1 MAKTKD
7 NTTVVKPNW
16 LQIEH
21 LQPRTQEGA
30 PLLVIGTANAIDPQ
44 SALRE
49 YENKRMCPHVTI
61 DIDTG
66 QLYQHIPFEFAALT
80 VPESTAFKP
89 AFTTTSYWVML
100 ACLAGHVLTEKQV
113 KVVAKAIKD
122 LTKKL
127 EVPLEFS
134 EFPPPQSSVALSSVV
149 NATQWEEIG
158 GVISS
163 TLTPNCQWPSI
174 QQCCA
179 DAIQVELKL
188 KKTIDIPSADE
199 VDFPQPE
206 PQTELD
212 EEAEAIKAAED
223 EENSKVTEALE
234 EMVKA
239 SDEKKKAPAKKKAA
253 STKKA
258 EPKEESPE
266 EPASEEAS
274 E

>member
-21 LQPRTQEGA
+21 LQPRKQEGA
-30 PLLVIGTANAIDPQ
+30 PLLVIGTANASGPQ
-44 SALRE
+44 AALRE
-49 YENKRMCPHVTI
+49 YEQKVMCPHATL

-66 QLYQHIPFEFAALT
+66 QIYQHIPYEFAALT
-80 VPESTAFKP
+80 VPQATAFKP

-100 ACLAGHVLTEKQV
+100 GCLAGHILTEKQI

-122 LTKKL
+122 LANKL

-134 EFPPPQSSVALSSVV
+134 DFPPPQSSVALSSVV
-149 NATQWEEIG
+149 NANQWEEAG
-158 GVISS
+158 GVIAS
-163 TLTPNCQWPSI
+163 TITPNCHWPSI

-179 DAIQVELKL
+179 DGIQIELKL
-188 KKTIDIPSADE
+188 KKKLNVPTADE
-199 VDFPQPE
+199 VEFVQPE
-206 PQTELD
+206 PEVNEEEEVAKAQ
-212 EEAEAIKAAED
+212 EEAQ
-223 EENSKVTEALE
+223 NTKVTEALE

-239 SDEKKKAPAKKKAA
+239 SEEKKKAPAKKKAA

>member
-1 MAKTKD
+1 MSKSND

-21 LQPRTQEGA
+21 LQPRKQEGA
-30 PLLVIGTANAIDPQ
+30 PLLVIGTANAAGPQ

-49 YENKRMCPHVTI
+49 YENKRMCPHVTL
-61 DIDTG
+61 DINTG
-66 QLYQHIPFEFAALT
+66 QLYQHIPWEFAALT
-80 VPESTAFKP
+80 VPEATAFKP

-100 ACLAGHVLTEKQV
+100 GCLAGHVLTEKQV

-122 LTKKL
+122 LSKKL

-149 NATQWEEIG
+149 NANQWEEAG
-158 GVISS
+158 GVIAS
-163 TLTPNCQWPSI
+163 TITPNCEWHSL

-188 KKTIDIPSADE
+188 KKKLDVPTADE
-199 VDFPQPE
+199 VEFVQPE
-206 PQTELD
+206 PEVNEEEEVAKAQ
-212 EEAEAIKAAED
+212 EEAQ
-223 EENSKVTEALE
+223 NVKVTEALE

-239 SDEKKKAPAKKKAA
+239 SDKKKKAPAKKKAA

>member
-1 MAKTKD
+1 MAKSKD

-16 LQIEH
+16 LLIDH

-30 PLLVIGTANAIDPQ
+30 PLLVVGTANAVNPQ
-44 SALRE
+44 YALRE
-49 YENKRMCPHVTI
+49 YENKKMCPHATI
-61 DIDTG
+61 DVDTG
-66 QLYQHIPFEFAALT
+66 QIYQHIPFEFAALT
-80 VPESTAFKP
+80 VPEHTAFKP

-100 ACLAGHVLTEKQV
+100 GCLAGHVLTDKQV
-113 KVVAKAIKD
+113 KNVAKVIKD

-149 NATQWEEIG
+149 NATQWEEAG
-158 GVISS
+158 GVIAS
-163 TLTPNCQWPSI
+163 TITPNCAWPSI

-188 KKTIDIPSADE
+188 KKRLDIPNADE
-199 VDFPQPE
+199 VEFVQPE
-206 PQTELD
+206 PEVD
-212 EEAEAIKAAED
+212 EEAELAKGAQ
-223 EENSKVTEALE
+223 EEESAKTNDALE
-234 EMVKA
+234 KMVKA
-239 SDEKKKAPAKKKAA
+239 NEEKKKAPAKKKAA

-258 EPKEESPE
+258 EPKEESTE
-266 EPASEEAS
+266 EQPSEEAS

>member
-1 MAKTKD
+1 MAKSNEKI
-7 NTTVVKPNW
+7 TVVKPNW

-21 LQPRTQEGA
+21 LKPRDAEGA
-30 PLLVIGTANAIDPQ
+30 VLLVLGTANAFGPQ
-44 SALRE
+44 AALRE
-49 YENKRMCPHVTI
+49 YENKRMCPHATL

-66 QLYQHIPFEFAALT
+66 QLYQHIPWEFGALT
-80 VPESTAFKP
+80 VPDATAFKP
-89 AFTTTSYWVML
+89 AFSTTSYWVML
-100 ACLAGHVLTEKQV
+100 GCSAGHVLTEDQV
-113 KVVAKAIKD
+113 KTVAKVIKD
-122 LTKKL
+122 LAKKL

-149 NATQWEEIG
+149 NANQWEEAG

-163 TLTPNCQWPSI
+163 TITPNSHWPSL

-179 DAIQVELKL
+179 DALQVELKL
-188 KKTIDIPSADE
+188 KTKLEFPNPDE
-199 VDFPQPE
+199 VEFKQPE
-206 PQTELD
+206 PEAN
-212 EEAEAIKAAED
+212 EEEDSAKAQKE
-223 EENSKVTEALE
+223 EENSKVTKALE
-234 EMVKA
+234 EMVK
-239 SDEKKKAPAKKKAA
+239 SSEEKKKAPAKKKAA

>member
-1 MAKTKD
+1 MAKTNDK
-7 NTTVVKPNW
+7 TTVVKPNW

-30 PLLVIGTANAIDPQ
+30 PLLVIGMANAADPQ
-44 SALRE
+44 SALNE
-49 YENKRMCPHVTI
+49 YEHKRMCPHVTL
-61 DIDTG
+61 DINTG

-80 VPESTAFKP
+80 VPEPVAFKP
-89 AFTTTSYWVML
+89 AFTTTSYWLML
-100 ACLAGHVLTEKQV
+100 GCLAGHILTEDQV
-113 KVVAKAIKD
+113 KTVAKVVKD
-122 LTKKL
+122 LAKKL

-134 EFPPPQSSVALSSVV
+134 DFPPPQSSVALSSVV
-149 NATQWEEIG
+149 NATQWEESG
-158 GVISS
+158 GVIAS
-163 TLTPNCQWPSI
+163 TITPNSHWPSM

-188 KKTIDIPSADE
+188 KKRLDIPTAEE
-199 VDFPQPE
+199 VTFPQPE
-206 PQTELD
+206 PEPAVD
-212 EEAEAIKAAED
+212 EDAESAKMAED
-223 EENSKVTEALE
+223 LENSKVTEALE

-239 SDEKKKAPAKKKAA
+239 SEEKKKAPAKKKAA

-258 EPKEESPE
+258 EPKKESPE

>member
-1 MAKTKD
+1 MAKSND

-21 LQPRTQEGA
+21 LLPRTQEGA
-30 PLLVIGTANAIDPQ
+30 PLLVIGTANAADPQ

-49 YENKRMCPHVTI
+49 YENKRMCPHATL
-61 DIDTG
+61 DINTG
-66 QLYQHIPFEFAALT
+66 QLYQHIPWEFAALT
-80 VPESTAFKP
+80 VPEATAFKP

-100 ACLAGHVLTEKQV
+100 GCLAGHVLTEDQV
-113 KVVAKAIKD
+113 KTVSKAIKE
-122 LTKKL
+122 LAKKL

-149 NATQWEEIG
+149 NANQWEEAG
-158 GVISS
+158 GVIAS
-163 TLTPNCQWPSI
+163 TITPNCEWHSL

-188 KKTIDIPSADE
+188 KKKL
-199 VDFPQPE
+199 DFPNPDEIDFKQPE
-206 PQTELD
+206 PKIDEDAEELKAA
-212 EEAEAIKAAED
+212 EEAENA
-223 EENSKVTEALE
+223 NVTEALE
-234 EMVKA
+234 KMVKA
-239 SDEKKKAPAKKKAA
+239 SEEKKKAPAKKKAA

-274 E
+274 D

>member
-1 MAKTKD
+1 MAKTNDK
-7 NTTVVKPNW
+7 TTVVKPNW

-21 LQPRTQEGA
+21 LKERTKEGA

-44 SALRE
+44 AALRE
-49 YENKRMCPHVTI
+49 YEQKKMCPHVTL
-61 DIDTG
+61 DINTG
-66 QLYQHIPFEFAALT
+66 QLYQHIPFEFGALT
-80 VPESTAFKP
+80 VPEATAFKP
-89 AFTTTSYWVML
+89 AFSTTSYWVML
-100 ACLAGHVLTEKQV
+100 GCLAGHVLTEKQIT
-113 KVVAKAIKD
+113 VVAKAIKD
-122 LTKKL
+122 LAKKL

-158 GVISS
+158 GVIAS
-163 TLTPNCQWPSI
+163 TITPNSHWPSI

-179 DAIQVELKL
+179 DGIQVELKL
-188 KKTIDIPSADE
+188 KKVLEIPNADE
-199 VDFPQPE
+199 IDFPQPE
-206 PQTELD
+206 PAVD
-212 EEAEAIKAAED
+212 EEAEARKAAEA

-239 SDEKKKAPAKKKAA
+239 SEEKKKAPAKKKAA